1 MHLPDGFLS
10 NGVSAP
16 LIGAAAAVGVAAISK
31 VRSAFLKQVPV
42 LKQKLATFPNVG
54 GGVESSTQFVLTKV
68 GKEHLWRMAS
78 VGAFIFAA
86 QMVNF
91 KVMDGV
97 SGHLL
102 GGVLAALILGPWAGF
117 IIMTAVLTVQALMF
131 GDGGII
137 ALGANIVNMGV
148 IACIGG
154 WYAFRWLYV
163 KTGKRKKFFLILAP
177 FVAWVSVVA
186 ASAGA
191 SIELIVSGTASLSA
205 ILPDMIGTHALI
217 GVGEGLITFGLLVLL
232 LHKQERIA
240 AMAYD
245 EEDYDDQD
253 MG

>member
-163 KTGKRKKFFLILAP
+163 KTGKRKKFFLILAA

-186 ASAGA
+186 
-191 SIELIVSGTASLSA
+191 
-205 ILPDMIGTHALI
+205 LPDMIGTHALI

>member
-1 MHLPDGFLS
+1 MHLPDGFIS
-10 NGVSAP
+10 NGVSVP
-16 LIGAAAAVGVAAISK
+16 LIGVAVAVGVAAISK

-42 LKQKLATFPNVG
+42 LKQKLATFPNIG
-54 GGVESSTQFVLTKV
+54 GSVESSMQSVLTRA
-68 GKEHLWRMAS
+68 GKENLWRMAS

-91 KVMDGV
+91 QVMEGV

-102 GGVLAALILGPWAGF
+102 GGVLVALILGPWAGF
-117 IIMTAVLTVQALMF
+117 IVMSVVLAMQALMF
-131 GDGGII
+131 GDGGIV

-154 WYAFRWLYV
+154 WYAFQWLHV
-163 KTGKRKKFFLILAP
+163 KTGKRKKFFLILAA

-191 SIELIVSGTASLSA
+191 SIELIMSGTASLSA

-217 GVGEGLITFGLLVLL
+217 GAGEGLITFGVLVLL
-232 LHKQERIA
+232 LRKQERIA
-240 AMAYD
+240 AMAYG
-245 EEDYDDQD
+245 EED
-253 MG
+253 